1 MSPFPVVADVFPAE
15 EALDWGFVD
24 EIISGTSKM
33 TKDEIDMTLQNCA
46 ALSLPA
52 PELSQQTDDAT
63 FINKVAGVLK
73 GLISNSN
80 TAAEDS
86 STEDPAKAAEPKKQK
101 TTMKEDFK
109 TVNALL
115 SVNGLEQSEDGKI
128 MLTAD
133 QVTAIENALANAKAS
148 EQTLTDVVD
157 VLDKVSDNVKAITGV
172 KNKVLAIVNLLDRL
186 PAGAPAG
193 NLVPEQSDDKMK
205 KIAEEGGKVLFVGT
219 KKQAQQIILDEATRS
234 GSFYINQRWLGGTL
248 TNFRTIQ
255 KRIKRLIEIEQMEA
269 DGTISVYPKKEQV
282 LIHKEAV
289 KLENFLGGIKEMKKL
304 PDAVVVVDPCE
315 DHNAVAE
322 ARKLNIPVFGLTD
335 TNCDPAKVD
344 IGVAAN
350 DDAIKSIKL
359 MMSLLADAI
368 VETKGGILQDAYQE
382 GEIENDI
389 TMEDVIINVE
399 QHAAEQEKRRKAAA
413 EARNNRFNN
422 DRRPRRFNSEKRYIN
437 KKEETATTE
446 AKQEAKAEDVE
457 KKAEATE
464 APVEVKEE
472 VKEAE

>member
-1 MSPFPVVADVFPAE
+1 MQLVSMRKLLENGVHFGHQTRRWDPKCKEFIYTAKNGIYIIDLNKTQESLQVAY
-15 EALDWGFVD
+15 
-24 EIISGTSKM
+24 
-33 TKDEIDMTLQNCA
+33 
-46 ALSLPA
+46 
-52 PELSQQTDDAT
+52 
-63 FINKVAGVLK
+63 
-73 GLISNSN
+73 
-80 TAAEDS
+80 
-86 STEDPAKAAEPKKQK
+86 
-101 TTMKEDFK
+101 
-109 TVNALL
+109 
-115 SVNGLEQSEDGKI
+115 
-128 MLTAD
+128 
-133 QVTAIENALANAKAS
+133 
-148 EQTLTDVVD
+148 
-157 VLDKVSDNVKAITGV
+157 
-172 KNKVLAIVNLLDRL
+172 
-186 PAGAPAG
+186 
-193 NLVPEQSDDKMK
+193 DKMK

-289 KLENFLGGIKEMKKL
+289 RLENFLGGIKEMKKL

-322 ARKLNIPVFGLTD
+322 ARKLHIPVFGLTD

-344 IGVAAN
+344 IGVPAN

-382 GEIENDI
+382 GDIENDI

-437 KKEETATTE
+437 KKEEGATEETAPVEEVKSE
-446 AKQEAKAEDVE
+446 AAPQEEP
-457 KKAEATE
+457 KKRAPRKKKEEAAAPAEAT
-464 APVEVKEE
+464 E